1 MICKF
6 YGRPFLPPD
15 NGDYLQNVIQRMR
28 KRIRRIRSL
37 KVFSVSSTLLTKVLY
52 LLVSYPLSYTWLKGE
67 QQIKKKEIYSQVL
80 LVWRTR

>member
-6 YGRPFLPPD
+6 YGRLFLPPD
-15 NGDYLQNVIQRMR
+15 NGGYLQNVDPADAETDSTDSI
-28 KRIRRIRSL
+28 
-37 KVFSVSSTLLTKVLY
+37 FSVSSTLLTKVLY
-52 LLVSYPLSYTWLKGE
+52 LLVSYPVSYTWLKGE